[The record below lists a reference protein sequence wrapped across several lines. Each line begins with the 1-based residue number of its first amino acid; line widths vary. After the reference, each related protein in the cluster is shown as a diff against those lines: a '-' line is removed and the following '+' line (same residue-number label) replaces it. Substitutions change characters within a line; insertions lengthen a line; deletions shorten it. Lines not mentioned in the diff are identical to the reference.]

1 MRPTQGELPGSFPFG
16 SRAPPPTVAVSTDG
30 SGCLHYFLVTRF
42 TSFPV
47 KPFSKLLSFVLFRG
61 TVDDY
66 LYPNDKVIAGSHL
79 QEVVL
84 NLKGL
89 KQNALHEKQEVVP

>member
-1 MRPTQGELPGSFPFG
+1 MEASWAELHFPQ
-16 SRAPPPTVAVSTDG
+16 AAVSTGG
-30 SGCLHYFLVTRF
+30 SGCLHYFLVARF

-47 KPFSKLLSFVLFRG
+47 KPLSKLLSFVLFRG
-61 TVDDY
+61 TVDYY
-66 LYPNDKVIAGSHL
+66 LYPNDKIIAGSHL

-89 KQNALHEKQEVVP
+89 KQKALHKKQEVVP

>member
-1 MRPTQGELPGSFPFG
+1 MN
-16 SRAPPPTVAVSTDG
+16 TDG
-30 SGCLHYFLVTRF
+30 SGRLHYFLVTRF

-47 KPFSKLLSFVLFRG
+47 QPLLKLLSFVLFRG
-61 TVDDY
+61 TVDYY
-66 LYPNDKVIAGSHL
+66 LYPNDKIIAGSYL

-89 KQNALHEKQEVVP
+89 KQNAFREKQEVVP